1 MIVLTKLN
9 GSQFV
14 LNSQLIRTVEA
25 TPDTTIRLTT
35 GESVMVLETIQE
47 VVDRAADYERNLRGL
62 FPAT

>member
-14 LNSQLIRTVEA
+14 LNSQLIRTVEQ

-35 GESVMVLETIQE
+35 GDSIIVRESMAE
-47 VVDRAADYERNLRGL
+47 VIDRATEYEQLLRGL